1 MCILHIAMKDLAKET
16 MQVATMEN
24 VNRAAETLMER
35 TADSYKTVVDHTVGM
50 QERNVRFFRGIL
62 EDFAGEVRHQAEA
75 NRALTQELV
84 DRAERQREVFQS
96 VVEDSFNAYWNV
108 AYAPLSYYKEGLQQV
123 ERQVERQAERQAAAV
138 SHITTGLPIA
148 HYDELTVA
156 EVSDKLD
163 ELSVDD
169 LKKVRAYE
177 KGHNNRNTLIEQ
189 IDRKIKAAS

>member
-1 MCILHIAMKDLAKET
+1 MVTIEKA
-16 MQVATMEN
+16 
-24 VNRAAETLMER
+24 NRAAETLLER
-35 TADSYKTVVDHTVGM
+35 TADSYKTVVDHTVGI
-50 QERNVRFFRGIL
+50 QERNVRFLRGVL

-84 DRAERQREVFQS
+84 DRVEKQREVFQS

-108 AYAPLSYYKEGLQQV
+108 AFAPLSYYKEGLQQV

-148 HYDELTVA
+148 HYDDLTVA
-156 EVSDKLD
+156 EVSDKL
-163 ELSVDD
+163 EGLSVDD

>member
-1 MCILHIAMKDLAKET
+1 MCILHIAMKELAKET
-16 MQVATMEN
+16 MQMATMEH

-123 ERQVERQAERQAAAV
+123 ERQAERQATAV

-148 HYDELTVA
+148 HYDDLAVA

>member
-1 MCILHIAMKDLAKET
+1 MKERAKET
-16 MQVATMEN
+16 MQMATMEN
-24 VNRAAETLMER
+24 ANRAAETLVER

-50 QERNVRFFRGIL
+50 QERNVRFFQGML
-62 EDFAGEVRHQAEA
+62 ENFAGEVRHQAEA

-84 DRAERQREVFQS
+84 DRAEKQREVFQA
-96 VVEDSFNAYWNV
+96 VVEESLNAYWNV
-108 AYAPLSYYKEGLQQV
+108 AFAPISYYKEGLQQV
-123 ERQVERQAERQAAAV
+123 EQQVERQAERQAAAV

-156 EVSDKLD
+156 EISDKLD
-163 ELSVDD
+163 GLTVDD
-169 LKKVRAYE
+169 LKKVRVYE

>member
-1 MCILHIAMKDLAKET
+1 MKERAKET
-16 MQVATMEN
+16 MQMATMEN
-24 VNRAAETLMER
+24 ANRAAETLLER

-50 QERNVRFFRGIL
+50 QERNVSFFRGML

-84 DRAERQREVFQS
+84 ERAERQREAFQT
-96 VVEDSFNAYWNV
+96 VVEDSLNAYWN
-108 AYAPLSYYKEGLQQV
+108 AAFAPISYYKEGLQ
-123 ERQVERQAERQAAAV
+123 QVERQAERQAAAV

-156 EVSDKLD
+156 EISDKL
-163 ELSVDD
+163 EGLSVDD

>member
-1 MCILHIAMKDLAKET
+1 MA
-16 MQVATMEN
+16 N
-24 VNRAAETLMER
+24 VEKANMAAEVFAER
-35 TADSYKTVVDHTVGM
+35 TADSYKAVVDHAVGLR
-50 QERNVRFFRGIL
+50 ERNLRFFRGVV
-62 EDFAGEVRHQAEA
+62 EGFAGEVRQQAEA

-84 DRAERQREVFQS
+84 DRAERQREVLQA

-108 AYAPLSYYKEGLQQV
+108 AFAPISYYKEGLQQV

-148 HYDELTVA
+148 HYDELTVS

-163 ELSVDD
+163 GLSVDD

>member
-1 MCILHIAMKDLAKET
+1 MVTIEKA
-16 MQVATMEN
+16 
-24 VNRAAETLMER
+24 NRAAETLLER
-35 TADSYKTVVDHTVGM
+35 TADSYKTVVDHTAGI
-50 QERNVRFFRGIL
+50 QERNVRFLRGVL

-84 DRAERQREVFQS
+84 DRAETQREVFQS
-96 VVEDSFNAYWNV
+96 IVEDSFNAYWNV
-108 AYAPLSYYKEGLQQV
+108 AFAPISYYKEALQQV
-123 ERQVERQAERQAAAV
+123 EQQVERQAAAV

-163 ELSVDD
+163 GLSVDD

>member
-1 MCILHIAMKDLAKET
+1 MYVYTAYSNEGITKET
-16 MQVATMEN
+16 MQMTTIEKA
-24 VNRAAETLMER
+24 NRAAETLLER

-50 QERNVRFFRGIL
+50 QERNVRFFRGVL

-75 NRALTQELV
+75 NRTLTQELV
-84 DRAERQREVFQS
+84 DRAETQREVFQS
-96 VVEDSFNAYWNV
+96 IVEDSFNAYWNV
-108 AYAPLSYYKEGLQQV
+108 ASAPLSYYKEGLQQV
-123 ERQVERQAERQAAAV
+123 ERQVEPQAAAV

-148 HYDELTVA
+148 RYDELTVA

-163 ELSVDD
+163 GLSVDD

-189 IDRKIKAAS
+189 IDRKIKSAS

>member
-1 MCILHIAMKDLAKET
+1 MCILHIAIQEPAKET
-16 MQVATMEN
+16 IEIATVEKA
-24 VNRAAETLMER
+24 NRAAETLMER

-50 QERNVRFFRGIL
+50 QERNVRFFRHAL
-62 EDFAGEVRHQAEA
+62 ENFAGEVRHQAEA

-84 DRAERQREVFQS
+84 DRAEKQREVLQT
-96 VVEDSFNAYWNV
+96 VVEESLNAYWNF
-108 AYAPLSYYKEGLQQV
+108 AFAPLSYYKEGL
-123 ERQVERQAERQAAAV
+123 RQVESQVESQAAAV

-156 EVSDKLD
+156 EISDKLVG
-163 ELSVDD
+163 LSVDD

-177 KGHNNRNTLIEQ
+177 KGHNNRNTLVEQ

>member
-1 MCILHIAMKDLAKET
+1 MCILHIAMKDRAKET
-16 MQVATMEN
+16 MQMATMEN
-24 VNRAAETLMER
+24 ANRAAETLVER

-50 QERNVRFFRGIL
+50 QERNVRFFRGML
-62 EDFAGEVRHQAEA
+62 ENFAGEVRHQAEA

-84 DRAERQREVFQS
+84 DRAEKQREVFQTM
-96 VVEDSFNAYWNV
+96 VEESLNAYWNV
-108 AYAPLSYYKEGLQQV
+108 AFAPISYYKEGLQQV
-123 ERQVERQAERQAAAV
+123 ERQAEHQAAAV

-156 EVSDKLD
+156 EISDKLD
-163 ELSVDD
+163 GLTVDD
-169 LKKVRAYE
+169 LKKVRVYE

>member
-1 MCILHIAMKDLAKET
+1 MTTIEKA
-16 MQVATMEN
+16 
-24 VNRAAETLMER
+24 NRAAETLLER

-96 VVEDSFNAYWNV
+96 LVQDSFNAYWNV

-123 ERQVERQAERQAAAV
+123 ERQAAAV

-163 ELSVDD
+163 GLSVDD